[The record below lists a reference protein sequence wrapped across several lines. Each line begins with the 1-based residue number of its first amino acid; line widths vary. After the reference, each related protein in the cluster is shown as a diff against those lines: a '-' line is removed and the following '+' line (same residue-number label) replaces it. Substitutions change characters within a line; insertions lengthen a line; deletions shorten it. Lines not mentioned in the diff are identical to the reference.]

1 MNAVGR
7 GRYRGRSGKGWVKGL
22 IALLLAGVLAF
33 GCLFGAVMYGSYDHI
48 SGNPQIMI
56 ILGCQVKPW
65 GPSVLLQD
73 RLDTA
78 LDYLEEH
85 PDTSVEQT
93 AADNDVTMKQI
104 RQWVKEERLILSS
117 ATVAGIVC
125 EKCGKP
131 IRTGRFCDKCKE
143 NMASQLESMYDKP
156 KPGADIKTAEPGGN
170 RMRYLK
176 N

>member
-1 MNAVGR
+1 MDVTNCKSCGRLFNATGR
-7 GRYRGRSGKGWVKGL
+7 ERLCPACKKALEEKFQTVK
-22 IALLLAGVLAF
+22 A
-33 GCLFGAVMYGSYDHI
+33 
-48 SGNPQIMI
+48 
-56 ILGCQVKPW
+56 
-65 GPSVLLQD
+65 
-73 RLDTA
+73 
-78 LDYLEEH
+78 YLEEH